1 MFEEKKLYWGGSLL
15 HFAKKS
21 NGKIWELLE
30 KLERTPEED
39 ELPVEYAHAFMAL
52 WPVAGTRIHFHRGVY
67 AGAGL

>member
-52 WPVAGTRIHFHRGVY
+52 
-67 AGAGL
+67 